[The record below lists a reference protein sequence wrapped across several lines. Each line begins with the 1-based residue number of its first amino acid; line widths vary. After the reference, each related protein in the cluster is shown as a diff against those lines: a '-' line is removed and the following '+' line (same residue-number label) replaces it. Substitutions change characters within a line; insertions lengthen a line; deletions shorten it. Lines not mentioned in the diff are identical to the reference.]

1 MQRELRSARGPRA
14 SWSIALAAA
23 LVPAVFAQSPAADP
37 PPPAQDTEPRAAVL
51 HALFVLRIAP
61 YLTREAANE
70 PRANVDSRKPKEKDP
85 APVPKTEDPA
95 KEKGKD
101 GPAEKPRPYRIGL
114 VGKDDI
120 TSVAPRHITDKKVG
134 SRPTVTVVVPL
145 DQATKGT
152 NKDDY
157 DLLYVAAPIEP
168 AALQQILASHAATP
182 VPIVSTRPGFVAD
195 GGGIQ
200 LFVQD
205 NLVRF
210 EVNAEVLKRQGVH
223 VDSQLQKLSKRGP
236 R

>member
-1 MQRELRSARGPRA
+1 M
-14 SWSIALAAA
+14 AAA
-23 LVPAVFAQSPAADP
+23 LVPAVFAQSPTADQ
-37 PPPAQDTEPRAAVL
+37 PPPAQDNEPRAAVL

-61 YLTREAANE
+61 YLTREGTTE
-70 PRANVDSRKPKEKDP
+70 PRAGVDPPKPKEKDP
-85 APVPKTEDPA
+85 TPVPPSQDPTRQ
-95 KEKGKD
+95 KGKERA
-101 GPAEKPRPYRIGL
+101 AEKPRPYRIGL
-114 VGKDDI
+114 VGKDDV
-120 TSVAPRHITDKKVG
+120 TTVAPRHIADKKVG

-145 DQATKGT
+145 EQATQGPKT
-152 NKDDY
+152 DDY

-168 AALQQILASHAATP
+168 AVLQQILASHAAVP

-195 GGGIQ
+195 GGGVQ